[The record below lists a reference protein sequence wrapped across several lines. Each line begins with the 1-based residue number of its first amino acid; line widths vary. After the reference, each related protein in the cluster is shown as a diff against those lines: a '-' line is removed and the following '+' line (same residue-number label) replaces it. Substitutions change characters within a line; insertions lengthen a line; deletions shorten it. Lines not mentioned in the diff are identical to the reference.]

1 MTLKMNNSIAFVAEE
16 MALIIIDIILVL
28 CGLILR

>member
-1 MTLKMNNSIAFVAEE
+1 MTLYMNDYIDFVAER